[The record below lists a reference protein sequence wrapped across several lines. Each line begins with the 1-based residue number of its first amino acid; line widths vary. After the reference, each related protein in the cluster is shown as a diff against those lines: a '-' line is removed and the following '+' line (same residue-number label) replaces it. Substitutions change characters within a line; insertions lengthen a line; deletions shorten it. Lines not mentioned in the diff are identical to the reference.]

1 MAWTPAPAR
10 GLSRYDGSVPS
21 IEQLERLL
29 AVDPTDGF
37 VLYGLAQEWARRSEH
52 ERAVEYYRRAA
63 AADADNAYTH
73 FHLARSLEAM
83 GDEDG
88 ARRTLEDGLAVA
100 RRVGD
105 AKAASEIAAYLGQ
118 LS

>member
-1 MAWTPAPAR
+1 M
-10 GLSRYDGSVPS
+10 PS

-29 AVDPTDGF
+29 AVDPGDAF
-37 VLYGLAQEWARRSEH
+37 VLYGLAQEWARRGDH
-52 ERAVEYYRRAA
+52 ERAVEFYRRAA
-63 AADADNAYTH
+63 AADADNAYTA
-73 FHLARSLEAM
+73 FHLARSLEAI

-88 ARRTLEDGLAVA
+88 ARRTLEEGLAIA

-105 AKAASEIAAYLGQ
+105 AKAASEIATYLGQ

>member
-1 MAWTPAPAR
+1 M
-10 GLSRYDGSVPS
+10 PS

-37 VLYGLAQEWARRSEH
+37 VLYGLAQEWAKRGEH
-52 ERAVEYYRRAA
+52 GRAAELYRRAA
-63 AADADNAYTH
+63 AADPDNAYTH

-83 GDEDG
+83 GHEGG
-88 ARRTLEDGLAVA
+88 ARRTLEEGLTVA

>member
-1 MAWTPAPAR
+1 
-10 GLSRYDGSVPS
+10 VPS
-21 IEQLERLL
+21 IEQLECLL
-29 AVDPTDGF
+29 AVDPDDGF
-37 VLYGLAQEWARRSEH
+37 VLYGLAQEWAKRGEH
-52 ERAVEYYRRAA
+52 ERAVEFYRRAA

-83 GDEDG
+83 GEEDG
-88 ARRTLEDGLAVA
+88 ARHALDEGLVVA

>member
-1 MAWTPAPAR
+1 M
-10 GLSRYDGSVPS
+10 PS
-21 IEQLERLL
+21 IDQLERLL

-37 VLYGLAQEWARRSEH
+37 VLYGLAQEWAKRGEH

-88 ARRTLEDGLAVA
+88 ARRALKDGLAVA
-100 RRVGD
+100 QRTGD
-105 AKAASEIAAYLGQ
+105 TKAASEIAAYLGQ